1 MGAGVVVVVVGAGVV
16 VVVVVGVGVVVVVV
30 VGAAVVV
37 VVGAG
42 VVVSTHMSPFKTCPC
57 GQKQSLIDVA
67 PDNDVKVG
75 GH

>member
-1 MGAGVVVVVVGAGVV
+1 MIGAGVVVVGAG
-16 VVVVVGVGVVVVVV
+16 
-30 VGAAVVV
+30 VVV

-42 VVVSTHMSPFKTCPC
+42 VVVSTHMSPFKTCPS